1 MDNEGDWICIEIC
14 FKGNLSLEE
23 AAQLFRSYTVT
34 NGVPEGIEI
43 DEYVS
48 ALEYKQLIHFA
59 YIEHKDDL
67 GRGRS
72 NSEPSIT
79 WKSKHSGVTE
89 LSWILP
95 WSLRSCCHWKEVE
108 WMKQIER
115 WYHYQK
121 QFIRVGF
128 LPKCLKVPDKPHF
141 TEILWSSFNCCIIII
156 LMCHFIAILYFMSVY
171 KYVGV
176 LSPL

>member
-1 MDNEGDWICIEIC
+1 MKETGFCIEIC

-23 AAQLFRSYTVT
+23 AVQLFRSYTVT

-48 ALEYKQLIHFA
+48 ALEYKQLIQFA

-79 WKSKHSGVTE
+79 
-89 LSWILP
+89 
-95 WSLRSCCHWKEVE
+95 
-108 WMKQIER
+108 
-115 WYHYQK
+115 
-121 QFIRVGF
+121 
-128 LPKCLKVPDKPHF
+128 
-141 TEILWSSFNCCIIII
+141 
-156 LMCHFIAILYFMSVY
+156 
-171 KYVGV
+171 
-176 LSPL
+176 